1 MDEQEWPKLTHAQRA
16 MWEAFTDQRCANF
29 VSAADF
35 ISDLKDYQ
43 KDFLSQSGKETLE
56 FLRTMRPE
64 EVKGLQAYLALRS
77 TGSFMLWGIGTLV
90 AGFIA
95 VTSVWGTVSGWLKG
109 IKP

>member
-1 MDEQEWPKLTHAQRA
+1 MAEVKMIQLTPAQQA

-29 VSAADF
+29 VEAADF

-43 KDFLSQSGKETLE
+43 KNFLSQSNKETLE
-56 FLRTMRPE
+56 FLRTMRAE

-77 TGSFMLWGIGTLV
+77 TGSFMLWGLGTLV
-90 AGFIA
+90 AGFIG
-95 VTSVWGTVSGWLKG
+95 VTTIWGTVSGWFKG